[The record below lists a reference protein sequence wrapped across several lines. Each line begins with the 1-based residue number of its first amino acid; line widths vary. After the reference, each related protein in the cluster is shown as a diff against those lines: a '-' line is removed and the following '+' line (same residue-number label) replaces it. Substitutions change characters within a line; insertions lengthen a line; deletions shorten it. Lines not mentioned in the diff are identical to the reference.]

1 MRSARPG
8 YRRVL
13 TEAAIDR
20 AARHARDR
28 IMKFGFEPMAKWVW
42 DGAHEADMERA
53 RRQFARR
60 VFNDVRDSV
69 RLNSRFERRKK

>member
-1 MRSARPG
+1 MMSARPG

-28 IMKFGFEPMAKWVW
+28 IMKFGFEPMAKMVRW
-42 DGAHEADMERA
+42 DSEKDVQLT
-53 RRQFARR
+53 RREFRR
-60 VFNDVRDSV
+60 RIYDDVRDSV